1 MWGRQDYVC
10 KFTQDRFQYANIGIH
25 TQLSISKRGIVNG
38 KNQKKKK
45 NKERTQNNYYMVYGM
60 VSMIKVQIQQNKCET
75 LDPYI
80 HH

>member
-1 MWGRQDYVC
+1 MC

-25 TQLSISKRGIVNG
+25 TQLRISKRSIVNG
-38 KNQKKKK
+38 KNPPPQKK

>member
-25 TQLSISKRGIVNG
+25 TQLSISKRSIVNG

-60 VSMIKVQIQQNKCET
+60 VSMIKVQMLK
-75 LDPYI
+75 
-80 HH
+80 